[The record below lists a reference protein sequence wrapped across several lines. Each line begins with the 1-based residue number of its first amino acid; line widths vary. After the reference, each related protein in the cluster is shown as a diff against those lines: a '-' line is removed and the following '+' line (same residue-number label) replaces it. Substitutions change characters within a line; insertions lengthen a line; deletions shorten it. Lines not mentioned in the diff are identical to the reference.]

1 MSCVV
6 RCILRTCLGRED
18 SDDDDERNQN
28 ENEELSHS
36 ATGGEPSHPTTT
48 AATDDSQTRGLYQSA
63 PTHPAYQDNDDENEN
78 DESDDHCCGRH
89 HPGRIFSPRSSQQSN
104 NNATTD
110 DPSGMSQLSFN
121 SRDSNHSNGLQEF
134 WGKLRERLGTYDTVD
149 SDEDGLH
156 SPPPHRRHFNIFRRA
171 LSERSAPAVI
181 KPLKKHD
188 PKIPY
193 LKTASTFDGVSHS
206 VPTISQEEIV
216 MPGSKLQ
223 AQMALAAAQSLDTM
237 GDECVICMEGFEPT
251 NPRMPT
257 LCGCG
262 ENKTYFHLPCL
273 YQWIEQNENCP
284 SCRVPLRWEE
294 F

>member
-1 MSCVV
+1 M
-6 RCILRTCLGRED
+6 RRED
-18 SDDDDERNQN
+18 DDDDERNQN

-36 ATGGEPSHPTTT
+36 AAGGEPSHPTTT

-89 HPGRIFSPRSSQQSN
+89 HPGRIFSTRSSQQSNN

-149 SDEDGLH
+149 SDDDGLH